1 MAGELVAGTD
11 YIGENEKKIRGIK
24 AEKKSKLENP
34 EAKEKLKKLLDEKK
48 ITKSISQ
55 PKFKAK
61 GGRVTLKDGG
71 RVAKGCGAIL
81 SNRRKKTK
89 YF

>member
-11 YIGENEKKIRGIK
+11 NIGEFEKKIRGIK

-34 EAKEKLKKLLDEKK
+34 EAKEKLKKLLNEKK

-55 PKFKAK
+55 TKFKAK
-61 GGRVTLKDGG
+61 GGRVGLKGG
-71 RVAKGCGAIL
+71 GICKKGM
-81 SNRRKKTK
+81 NRKAVGKNS
-89 YF
+89 